1 MLCKDDRGDLLEV
14 RPPDL
19 PKAFT
24 RRLPWA
30 GRPALKNANS
40 VQEGGRQPRTANA
53 QLPCRGEEWG
63 NLSGTG
69 FVQRFLSVDAI
80 MPGSVM
86 SNAIASHRS
95 IPPVT
100 PKNKRAARVKRQA
113 YLLQGQRE
121 RIPWLVQA

>member
-1 MLCKDDRGDLLEV
+1 MRILSKKEV
-14 RPPDL
+14 VS
-19 PKAFT
+19 
-24 RRLPWA
+24 
-30 GRPALKNANS
+30 PALLMLSCHAEEKN
-40 VQEGGRQPRTANA
+40 R
-53 QLPCRGEEWG
+53 G

-113 YLLQGQRE
+113 YLLQG
-121 RIPWLVQA
+121 

>member
-1 MLCKDDRGDLLEV
+1 MRILSKKEVVSPSLL
-14 RPPDL
+14 
-19 PKAFT
+19 
-24 RRLPWA
+24 
-30 GRPALKNANS
+30 
-40 VQEGGRQPRTANA
+40 PR
-53 QLPCRGEEWG
+53 RGEEWG

-113 YLLQGQRE
+113 YLLQG
-121 RIPWLVQA
+121 

>member
-40 VQEGGRQPRTANA
+40 VQEGGRQPRTADA
-53 QLPCRGEEWG
+53 QLPAEEKNG
-63 NLSGTG
+63 
-69 FVQRFLSVDAI
+69 AI
-80 MPGSVM
+80 YPELAL
-86 SNAIASHRS
+86 SNAS
-95 IPPVT
+95 
-100 PKNKRAARVKRQA
+100 
-113 YLLQGQRE
+113 
-121 RIPWLVQA
+121 